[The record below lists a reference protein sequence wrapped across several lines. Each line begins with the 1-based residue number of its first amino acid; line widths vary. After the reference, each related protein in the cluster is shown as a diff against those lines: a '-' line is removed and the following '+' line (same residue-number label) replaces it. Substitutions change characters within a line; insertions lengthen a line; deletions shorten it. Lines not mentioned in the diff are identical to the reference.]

1 MGFSNHVLRTCLVL
15 SGAVFSATVTADTLE
30 HKREVSLLGGYIIED
45 DDRDAEYGTAFR
57 ASYGVRLSQKWWL
70 EPTLASGVM
79 ETDDRVITD
88 YYHQTLG
95 ADVARRF
102 SFNQHLTP
110 FVLAGVGVSRN
121 DVIDMRD
128 SEIGAYGNLGL
139 GVLSS
144 ELTDFGLRLRAEFRY
159 QYDTFDDGLS
169 DLHFNAGITLP
180 IGAIRREVVERVE
193 YIEKPVIV
201 EKEVMVQQADSD
213 GDGVADGA
221 DECPNTLQ
229 GLEVDA
235 VGCVKTDETQNLVL
249 LGVSFETNSDRL
261 TANAKDILAT
271 TAEGLKGQADL
282 KVEIAGHTDSVGDAD
297 YNQQLS
303 LQRAQAVRNYL
314 IERGVAPDQL
324 EANGYGE
331 TSPLRSNETKE
342 GRERNRR
349 VEFNVIS
356 E

>member
-1 MGFSNHVLRTCLVL
+1 MRINNSVSSICLVL
-15 SGAVFSATVTADTLE
+15 SGAVFSATVSGELLE
-30 HKREVSLLGGYIIED
+30 HKREVSLLGGYIVED
-45 DDRDAEYGTAFR
+45 SDRDAEYGASFR
-57 ASYGVRLSQKWWL
+57 ASYGVRLSHKWWL
-70 EPTLASGVM
+70 EPTLMSGVI
-79 ETDDRVITD
+79 ETDDNVITD

-95 ADVARRF
+95 VDIARRF
-102 SFNQHLTP
+102 SFNKHFTP
-110 FVLAGVGVSRN
+110 FALAGAGVSRN
-121 DVIDMRD
+121 DVIDNRD
-128 SEIGAYGNLGL
+128 SEIGAYGNLGV

-144 ELTDFGLRLRAEFRY
+144 ELTDFGLRLRAELRY

-169 DLHFNAGITLP
+169 DVHFNAGITLP
-180 IGAIRREVVERVE
+180 IGATRREVVERVE

-213 GDGVADGA
+213 GDGVVDGA

-235 VGCVKTDETQNLVL
+235 VGCVKTDEAQKLVL
-249 LGVSFETNSDRL
+249 LGVSFETNSNRL

-271 TAEGLKGQADL
+271 TAEGLKGQSDL
-282 KVEIAGHTDSVGDAD
+282 NVEIAGHTDSVGNAE

-314 IERGVAPDQL
+314 IELGVAPGQL

-331 TSPLRSNETKE
+331 TLPIRGNETRE

>member
-1 MGFSNHVLRTCLVL
+1 MGFNHHVTSICLVL
-15 SGAVFSATVTADTLE
+15 SGTVFSAAVSAELLE
-30 HKREVSLLGGYIIED
+30 HKREVSLLGGYIVED
-45 DDRDAEYGTAFR
+45 VDRDAEYGTSFR
-57 ASYGVRLSQKWWL
+57 ASYGVRLNNKWWL
-70 EPTLASGVM
+70 EPTLMSGVI
-79 ETDDRVITD
+79 ETDDNVITD

-95 ADVARRF
+95 VDVARRF
-102 SFNQHLTP
+102 SFNKHLTP
-110 FVLAGVGVSRN
+110 FALAGAGLSRN
-121 DVIDMRD
+121 DVIDNRD
-128 SEIGAYGNLGL
+128 SEVGAYGNLGV

-144 ELTDFGLRLRAEFRY
+144 ELTDFGLRLRAELRY

-180 IGAIRREVVERVE
+180 IGATRREVVERVE
-193 YIEKPVIV
+193 YIEKPVFV

-213 GDGVADGA
+213 SDGVVDGA

-271 TAEGLKGQADL
+271 TAAGLKGQSDL
-282 KVEIAGHTDSVGDAD
+282 KVEIAGHTDSVGDAG

-314 IERGVAPDQL
+314 IELGVAPGQL

-331 TSPLRSNETKE
+331 TSPIRSNETNE

>member
-1 MGFSNHVLRTCLVL
+1 MDLSHCVSRICLVV
-15 SGAVFSATVTADTLE
+15 SWSVVSAAVTAETLE
-30 HKREVSLLGGYIIED
+30 HKREVSLLAGYISED
-45 DDRDAEYGTAFR
+45 DDRDAEYGTSFR
-57 ASYGVRLSQKWWL
+57 ASYGIKLNQKWWL
-70 EPTLASGVM
+70 EPTFMSGVI
-79 ETDDRVITD
+79 ETDDNVITD

-95 ADVARRF
+95 VDAVRRF
-102 SFNQHLTP
+102 SVSQNFIP
-110 FVLAGVGVSRN
+110 FALAGAGISRN
-121 DVIDMRD
+121 DVIDNRD
-128 SEIGAYGNLGL
+128 SEIGGYGNLGL

-144 ELTDFGLRLRAEFRY
+144 ELTDFGLRLRAELRY

-169 DLHFNAGITLP
+169 DVHFNAGITVP

-193 YIEKPVIV
+193 YVEKPVIV

-213 GDGVADGA
+213 GDGVVDGA

-271 TAEGLKGQADL
+271 TAEGLKGQEDL
-282 KVEIAGHTDSVGDAD
+282 NVEIAGHTDSVGDAD

-303 LQRAQAVRNYL
+303 LKRAQAVRNYL
-314 IERGVAPDQL
+314 IELGVAPGQL

-331 TSPLRSNETKE
+331 TSPIRSNETKE